1 MPKGIISV
9 WFQRLDKNEV
19 FYLRGKS
26 AIFEEEKPNVELKQ

>member
-19 FYLRGKS
+19 FYLRYKS
-26 AIFEEEKPNVELKQ
+26 PIFEKEKSDVGLKQ